1 METPGLT
8 PPPRPEAG
16 FSMVEMLMVAF
27 IMAIGLLGLLT
38 LQGASLSSATS
49 GRERGTAILLAHNFM
64 DAVTAEGILSS
75 GERMQSPTG
84 AVTTGGYR
92 YIDPVLYTA
101 HASSAAENLYFDITG
116 TAVAANSPN
125 RIFTLSWQRDAGVL
139 AGQKNA
145 VANFVVNVQWQ
156 ELVRTNGGASASA
169 SKYFSVGRNVRI

>member
-8 PPPRPEAG
+8 RPSRPEAG

-38 LQGASLSSATS
+38 LQGASLSSATA

-75 GERMQSPTG
+75 GERMQSATG
-84 AVTTGGYR
+84 TVTTGGYR
-92 YIDPVLYTA
+92 YIDPLLYTA
-101 HASSAAENLYFDITG
+101 HASTAAETLYFDITG
-116 TAVAANSPN
+116 AAVTAASPN
-125 RIFTLSWQRDAGVL
+125 RIFTLTWQRDAGVL
-139 AGQKNA
+139 AGPKNA

-156 ELVRTNGGASASA
+156 ELVRTNGGATANA